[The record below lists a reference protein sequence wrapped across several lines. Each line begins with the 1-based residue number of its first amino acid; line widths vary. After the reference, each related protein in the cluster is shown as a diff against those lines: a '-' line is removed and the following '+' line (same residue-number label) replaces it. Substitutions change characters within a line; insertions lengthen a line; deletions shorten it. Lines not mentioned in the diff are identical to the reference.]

1 MTGETADEG
10 ASKEAAPIAS
20 GLSGNP
26 HAPKVTSMAAPVVTH
41 HPGFPYSLSMLT
53 ADLRTNLTK
62 KWEACWPVNM
72 LRPLVLLD
80 LISYLLFIKKIE
92 EKQLIAGK
100 QIETFLD
107 ALVHSKERDELSWSR
122 FKDLDA
128 QSMHNLFVKENGIP
142 DLIKKYSD
150 TSLPYSLFL
159 KEPLLLT
166 PSANLL
172 GNIVDIIKIM
182 EAEDSD
188 TMAAI
193 FEYLL
198 NKTEI
203 AGQNG
208 QVYAPDYVVKLMVAL
223 MQPTPE
229 DVIGDPSAGNG
240 SFLVNS
246 AMYIANKN
254 GSAIPHLKNDFE
266 GDIYKG
272 IESDLV
278 QLRIGAMNMIL
289 HGIEDPKLEVLNV
302 FSKANL
308 SLRKQPTLI
317 LSNLFF
323 EGVENKMTA
332 RANTQQTDTRRQEI
346 LFLTLILKNL
356 KSGARAA
363 VIVRDIILYDNIT
376 EIKTIRQKIID
387 DHKLEAVISL
397 PGRAG
402 SLFSGACILIFSS
415 PPANTTDRV
424 WFYKMET
431 GKAHINKN
439 NVDPIHPGK
448 NDVFAFT
455 EEYNDVPDILTRWK
469 NEKEETARRRTDKSF
484 YIPVDEIRTN
494 NYNLS
499 FNEYRKIVKEAALSI
514 HKEAPIIDTKVTNG
528 NTGLKPTAAG
538 VIKTKLPARAPHFM
552 KRSST
557 IFAALIV
564 ICIAAIASYFIF
576 FKNRNDNPVSTTTKY
591 TTPTGAPGQ
600 SPTHKVVTTPPK
612 EGMLSAEQIK
622 AILKDTTGV
631 IHFQKPANDL
641 STGIK
646 DKPDV
651 SAKSRN
657 TALLANKKP
666 AKTPEPVKAANAL
679 KVQYTVTDTTFF
691 HDEPDES
698 TRRKSYLDP
707 LNKNILTPTEE
718 RNGFI
723 YIVYTNRFGRT
734 SKGWIN
740 KKDLRPLR

>member
-1 MTGETADEG
+1 MALEL
-10 ASKEAAPIAS
+10 
-20 GLSGNP
+20 LSNS
-26 HAPKVTSMAAPVVTH
+26 HTPKVNSMAAPVLTQ
-41 HPGFPYSLSMLT
+41 HPVFLYSLNMLNSE
-53 ADLRTNLTK
+53 LRSNITK
-62 KWEACWPVNM
+62 KWEACWPINM

-107 ALVHSKERDELSWSR
+107 TLMHSKERDELSWSR

-128 QSMHNLFVKENGIP
+128 QSMHSLFVKENGIP

-150 TSLPYSLFL
+150 TNLWYSLFL
-159 KEPLLLT
+159 KEPLLLVPT
-166 PSANLL
+166 ANLL
-172 GNIVDIIKIM
+172 TNIVDIIKIM
-182 EAEDSD
+182 EAEDNV
-188 TMAAI
+188 TRGAI

-208 QVYAPDYVVKLMVAL
+208 QVYAPDYAVKLMVAL

-229 DVIGDPSAGNG
+229 DVIGDPSAGNC

-254 GSAIPHLKNDFE
+254 SLIPDFKNDFA

-272 IESDLV
+272 IESDRV

-302 FSKANL
+302 FSKVNL

-323 EGVENKMTA
+323 EGTVNKMTA
-332 RANTQQTDTRRQEI
+332 KEGTLQTDTRRQEI
-346 LFLTLILKNL
+346 LFLNLILKSL
-356 KSGARAA
+356 KSGGRAA
-363 VIVRDIILYDNIT
+363 VIVRDIILYDNLT
-376 EIKTIRQKIID
+376 EIKTIRQKVID

-397 PGRAG
+397 PGRTG
-402 SLFSGACILIFSS
+402 SLFSGACILIFSN
-415 PPANTTDRV
+415 PPANTTDKV

-431 GKAHINKN
+431 GEETINKHA
-439 NVDPIHPGK
+439 DSMHTGQ
-448 NDVFAFT
+448 NDVFVFI

-469 NEKEETARRRTDKSF
+469 NEKEETGRRRTDKSF
-484 YIPVDEIRTN
+484 YVPVDEIRTN

-499 FNEYRKIVKEAALSI
+499 VNEYRKTIKEAGSNIRNEAAVI
-514 HKEAPIIDTKVTNG
+514 DKEITNG
-528 NTGLKPTAAG
+528 NTALEPAEPGI
-538 VIKTKLPARAPHFM
+538 IKIELPAQAPRFI
-552 KRSST
+552 KWSSI
-557 IFAALIV
+557 IFVSLIV
-564 ICIAAIASYFIF
+564 ICIVAIAYYFIF
-576 FKNRNDNPVSTTTKY
+576 SKNKNDKPVSTATKY
-591 TTPTGAPGQ
+591 AVPAANNTPDQATN
-600 SPTHKVVTTPPK
+600 KVIIKTPK

-631 IHFQKPANDL
+631 IHFQQQADNL
-641 STGIK
+641 SPRTT
-646 DKPDV
+646 DKSNV
-651 SAKSRN
+651 SANSGNK
-657 TALLANKKP
+657 AILAG
-666 AKTPEPVKAANAL
+666 KTPEPVITGNAL

-707 LNKNILTPTEE
+707 LNKNILTPIQD

-723 YIVYTNRFGRT
+723 YIVYTNRSGRT

-740 KKDLRPLR
+740 KKDLRPLH